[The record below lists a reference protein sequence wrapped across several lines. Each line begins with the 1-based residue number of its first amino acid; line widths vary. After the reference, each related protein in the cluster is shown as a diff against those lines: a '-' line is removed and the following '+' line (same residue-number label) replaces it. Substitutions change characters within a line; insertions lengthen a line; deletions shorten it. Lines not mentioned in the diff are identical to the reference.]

1 MIDWKKCA
9 IEDLRTYNRRRDSLD
24 NIKCRIAALKE
35 QYASVKCALGSDT
48 GAVQGGGNRI
58 EDRMLS
64 NIVER
69 ERLTHTYRAA
79 KCLVDLTEQG
89 LSGLDERERLVLE
102 RFYVE
107 PGKGNVDRLCGEL
120 GYEARQIYRIKD
132 DALYK
137 FTVCQ
142 YGIMDY

>member
-1 MIDWKKCA
+1 MDWKKCA
-9 IEDLRTYNRRRDSLD
+9 IEDLRNYSRRRDSLE
-24 NIKCRIAALKE
+24 NIRGRIAALRE
-35 QYASVKCALGSDT
+35 QYASVKCALGSDS

-69 ERLTHTYRAA
+69 ERLEHTYRAA
-79 KCLVDLTEQG
+79 KRLVDLTERG
-89 LSGLDERERLVLE
+89 LNGLDERERLVLE

-107 PGKGNVDRLCGEL
+107 PSKGNVDRLSDEL
-120 GYEARQIYRIKD
+120 GYEQAQVYRIKN

-137 FTVCQ
+137 FTIHEF
-142 YGIMDY
+142 GIVDY

>member
-1 MIDWKKCA
+1 MDWKKCA
-9 IEDLRTYNRRRDSLD
+9 IEDLRNYGRRRDSLD
-24 NIKCRIAALKE
+24 NIKSRIVALKE

-79 KCLVDLTEQG
+79 KQLVDLTERG

-102 RFYVE
+102 RFYIE
-107 PGKGNVDRLCGEL
+107 PAKGSVDRLCDEL
-120 GYEARQIYRIKD
+120 GYEKTQIYHMKD
-132 DALYK
+132 SALYK
-137 FTVCQ
+137 YTICE
-142 YGIMDY
+142 YGLSDY

>member
-1 MIDWKKCA
+1 MDWKKCA
-9 IEDLRTYNRRRDSLD
+9 IEDLRNYGRRRDSLD
-24 NIKCRIAALKE
+24 NIKSRITALKE

-79 KCLVDLTEQG
+79 KQLVDLTERG

-107 PGKGNVDRLCGEL
+107 PSKGNVDRLCDEL
-120 GYEARQIYRIKD
+120 GYERAQVYRVKD
-132 DALYK
+132 QALYK
-137 FTVCQ
+137 YTICE
-142 YGIMDY
+142 YGLSDY